1 MAWKTPKTNW
11 QNNDVVSAADMNRI
25 EGNIS
30 ELKKAA
36 NIDIQDAAGNF
47 TATNVEDALQEL
59 AASVKNGK
67 NAIANAITAMGQTAS
82 GDDTF
87 ATLASKIR
95 DISKDADAT
104 PADVAAG
111 KTFYAG
117 GIKQIGMM
125 PPFEVNVIGYYQA
138 QTVLLNPGETRYINI
153 PYQAGKSVLL
163 VYFYYAAGN
172 KGFLY
177 SSIEPIDNLPS
188 LPVSTSIS
196 QSIVDWIKISLDSVQ
211 SDYIRIRVE
220 NTNSVDSQYFNGQ
233 IFIIGY

>member
-1 MAWKTPKTNW
+1 MAWQTPKTNW

-47 TATNVEDALQEL
+47 TATNVEDALAEL
-59 AASVKNGK
+59 ASNVQTGK

-111 KTFYAG
+111 KTFYAD
-117 GIKQIGMM
+117 GIKQTGTM
-125 PPFEVNVIGYYQA
+125 PPFEVNVIGYYA
-138 QTVLLNPGETRYINI
+138 VSILRFEPSEVKYIDI
-153 PYQAGKSVLL
+153 PYPAGKTIVL
-163 VYFYYAAGN
+163 VYFWSETNGILYANIAPTN
-172 KGFLY
+172 
-177 SSIEPIDNLPS
+177 PDWS
-188 LPVSTSIS
+188 LPVETTIYPSAFTWLR
-196 QSIVDWIKISLDSVQ
+196 VTLETVQ
-211 SDYIRIRVE
+211 SDYVRIKVQ
-220 NTNSVDSQYFNGQ
+220 NTNSADTEYLTAKIYIV
-233 IFIIGY
+233 GY